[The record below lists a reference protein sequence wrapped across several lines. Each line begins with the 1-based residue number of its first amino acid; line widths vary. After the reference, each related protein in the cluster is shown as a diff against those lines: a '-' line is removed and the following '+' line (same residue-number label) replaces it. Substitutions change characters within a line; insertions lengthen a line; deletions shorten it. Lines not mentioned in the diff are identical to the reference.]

1 MYNQSVFSECMPLGD
16 VLVRSGGR
24 YPDHPAL
31 VLPGA
36 TYSYGDLTAGAVRV
50 GRLLVALGVR
60 PGDTV
65 GVLAP
70 NSKEFVDA
78 MFGTALAGAVLVPL
92 NSRLRSSE
100 LRYIITHAE
109 LKVVLTTDALAPRT
123 DFRSELTAAFPA
135 LATSDST
142 ILDVPEAPHLRRIVM
157 LSGEGGPG
165 IVAASAVEEFAESV
179 TSEQI
184 AARRQRVRL
193 RDDAMIIYTSG
204 TTAAPKGC
212 VLSHEAVTRG
222 PIGRTAQAV
231 PFSEPRESRVFW
243 SPAPLFHIAAVQGL
257 IACVAMGSTYLT
269 DVYLDGD
276 RALAMVRKWPPTSL
290 WPMFQSAFDTL
301 VDAAGFRDEDL
312 AHATSLIT
320 VGSADEMRAVQSR
333 FPNALLING
342 SGMSEM
348 AGHFSLSKPTDDIET
363 RATTSG
369 VPVHGVDVKI
379 VDPVTL
385 RTAPVGELGELYVRG
400 YAMMTRYFRD
410 PEQTATAID
419 DEGWLH
425 TGDLFRLLHHGYLRY
440 EGRLKDMIKV
450 GGENVP
456 AIEVESYLCTHPD
469 VVLAQVVAKRDRRL
483 DEVPVAFIE
492 LRDGAT
498 VGADDIIAFC
508 SGKIASFKIPRQVY
522 FLTPDQW
529 PRSATKMNKRA
540 LREVAAAR
548 S

>member
-1 MYNQSVFSECMPLGD
+1 MYNQSVFSECLPLGD
-16 VLVRSGGR
+16 VLVRSGAM

-31 VLPGA
+31 VLPDR
-36 TYSYGDLTAGAVRV
+36 TFSYADLTAGAVRV

-70 NSKEFVDA
+70 NSNEFVEA

-92 NSRLRSSE
+92 NPRLRSSE

-109 LKVVLTTDALAPRT
+109 LKVLLTSDALAPRT
-123 DFRSELTAAFPA
+123 DFRSELTAAFPE
-135 LATSDST
+135 LATADSKS
-142 ILDVPEAPHLRRIVM
+142 LDLPEAPHLRRIVM
-157 LSGEGGPG
+157 LRGEGAPG
-165 IVAASAVEEFAESV
+165 IVAASDVEELAESV

-184 AARRQRVRL
+184 ALRRQRVRL

-222 PIGRTAQAV
+222 PVGRTAQAV
-231 PFSEPRESRVFW
+231 PFPEPRENRVFW

-257 IACVAMGSTYLT
+257 VACVAMGSTYLT

-276 RALAMVRKWPPTSL
+276 RALAMVRRWKPTSL

-301 VDAAGFRDEDL
+301 IDADGFREEDL
-312 AHATSLIT
+312 AHATSLLT
-320 VGSADEMRAVQSR
+320 VGSAEEMRAVQRR
-333 FPNALLING
+333 FPKALLVNG

-348 AGHFSLSKPTDDIET
+348 AGHFSLSDPADDMET

-369 VPVHGVDVKI
+369 VPVQGVEVRI
-379 VDPVTL
+379 IDPVTMEI
-385 RTAPVGELGELYVRG
+385 APVGELGELYVRG

-410 PEQTATAID
+410 PEQTAASID
-419 DEGWLH
+419 EEGWLR
-425 TGDLFRLLHHGYLRY
+425 TGDLFRLLHRGYLRY

-483 DEVPVAFIE
+483 DEVPVAFVE

-498 VGADDIIAFC
+498 AGADDIIAFC
-508 SGKIASFKIPRQVY
+508 SGKIASFKVPRQVF

-529 PRSATKMNKRA
+529 PRSATKMNKKA